1 MEGISWK
8 PTDAIE
14 ILIGV
19 YLYFGAMDQ
28 SMFPTE
34 LIWDKKSG
42 DKMACSTFTSTGKN
56 LTCDNFFA
64 DKELCK
70 QMSTNKMTEK
80 KQNIHTDRV
89 SGRQSEH

>member
-1 MEGISWK
+1 MYPLLGK
-8 PTDAIE
+8 PHLGKVDLTPQVNLGLNTA
-14 ILIGV
+14 L
-19 YLYFGAMDQ
+19 
-28 SMFPTE
+28 E
-34 LIWDKKSG
+34 LCALFLG
-42 DKMACSTFTSTGKN
+42 TGKN

>member
-42 DKMACSTFTSTGKN
+42 DKMACSTFTSNRFLN
-56 LTCDNFFA
+56 LSNNRLRFD
-64 DKELCK
+64 DK
-70 QMSTNKMTEK
+70 STQSN
-80 KQNIHTDRV
+80 R
-89 SGRQSEH
+89 RQRDAFSPIRDV